1 MKIRTWGCST
11 VAVVLLAAPAGAQIE
26 IKSAAPAPR
35 ITAMTESPPLVA
47 IDWNDAIATSK
58 LNATTQ
64 SGNVAQGPMHD
75 KIYRALRDFNSQYPR
90 WQMWGGGAKDPTLGV
105 AEKQPPKDGVSGWDF
120 SQIDPSFTEFVKAV
134 EGHPFVVNL
143 EMTPEWMYAPV
154 ASVADDPRGPLAR
167 VFAKRRMTATP
178 EQFGEYYARALS
190 WWEKGGLTDE
200 FGKWHE
206 SGHHFK
212 IPYWEVL
219 NERNM
224 AGVTPAEYTVL
235 YDATVEAV
243 RKVDPDIKFVGL
255 SIAHAWEYPEYLT
268 YFLDPKNHKPGIPLD
283 VISYHFYAKYGPSD
297 PAPVQVSTAF
307 DQATAFIN
315 TAKAIN
321 AIRDKL
327 SPPTRTMVNEIGTI
341 IGTEAPQVPW
351 PADRLGDIP
360 FHLRIS
366 AAMYAYLYGNL
377 APLGVEA
384 AGQSSMGAGNGKGK
398 VGAYSACSMLNAE
411 TGTPNVRYKVAKLLM
426 AEFPPGS
433 KIAHSYTGIGIWRNP
448 FPVYVQA
455 FIAPDGKHKVLIVN
469 KRDVPNGAVI
479 PGAKGGHI
487 RYLGTDLDVD
497 SQYKDRAADADQIT
511 LSGLEVAILTMPGG

>member
-1 MKIRTWGCST
+1 MKIGTWGCG
-11 VAVVLLAAPAGAQIE
+11 AAAVLLAAAAGAQIE

-35 ITAMTESPPLVA
+35 ITAMTDSPPLVA
-47 IDWNDAIATSK
+47 IDWNDVIATSK

-64 SGNVAQGPMHD
+64 SGTVAQGPMHD
-75 KIYRALRDFNSQYPR
+75 KIYRALHDFDSQYPR

-105 AEKQPPKDGVSGWDF
+105 AEKQPPKDGVSTWDF

-143 EMTPEWMYAPV
+143 EMTPEWMYAPD
-154 ASVADDPRGPLAR
+154 ASIANDPRGPIAR
-167 VFAKRRMTATP
+167 VAVRRRMTATP
-178 EQFGEYYARALS
+178 EQFGEYYARTLS

-219 NERNM
+219 NERDMPGM
-224 AGVTPAEYTVL
+224 APAEYTVL
-235 YDATVEAV
+235 YDATVEAA

-255 SIAHAWEYPEYLT
+255 ALATPQNSPEYLT

-283 VISYHFYAKYGPSD
+283 VITYHFYARYGPSD

-307 DQATAFIN
+307 DQATAFVN

-327 SPPTRTMVNEIGTI
+327 SPSTRTMVNEMGTL

-384 AGQSSMGAGNGKGK
+384 AGQSTFGAAGGK
-398 VGAYSACSMLNAE
+398 VGAYSACSMLNAV
-411 TGTPNVRYKVAKLLM
+411 TGTPNIRYKVAKLLM

-469 KRDVPNGAVI
+469 KRDVPDGAII

-497 SQYKDRAADADQIT
+497 SQYKDRAAEADQIT
-511 LSGLEVAILTMPGG
+511 LSGLEVAILTMPGA